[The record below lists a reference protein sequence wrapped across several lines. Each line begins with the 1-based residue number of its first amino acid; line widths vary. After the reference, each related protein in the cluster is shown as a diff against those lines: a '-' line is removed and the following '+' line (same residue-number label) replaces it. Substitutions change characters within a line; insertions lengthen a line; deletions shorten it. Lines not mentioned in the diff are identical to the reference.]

1 MTLEM
6 LYYLATYWRILKR
19 DDFPALYQRIR
30 EQKAPS
36 REWSAEAARAI
47 SAHLDN
53 VCAFLPMPA
62 ACLLRSAVLTT
73 VLRRRGTPA
82 ELVFGAT
89 RQPFKGHAWVE
100 LNGEVINDKPYVHD
114 MYAIWDRI

>member
-1 MTLEM
+1 MTFEM
-6 LYYLATYWRILKR
+6 LYYLAVYWRIVKR
-19 DDFPALYQRIR
+19 NDFPALYNRIR
-30 EQKAPS
+30 AQKVSP
-36 REWSAEAARAI
+36 RVWSPDAVRTI

-53 VCAFLPMPA
+53 VCAFLPVQA

-73 VLRRRGTPA
+73 VLRRRGMPA

-100 LNGEVINDKPYVHD
+100 LNGEVINDKPYIHD
-114 MYAIWDRI
+114 MYAVWDRI